1 MVRIEGVSEENA
13 KLWVKLVY
21 WLTRRRLK
29 TVPRTFKV
37 SALSPWVLG
46 GVTLFRLCFERF
58 RLVDPKLL
66 ALAELKAALLIG
78 CPFCV
83 DIISALS
90 KAKGVTDEQRRDL
103 MRYQESGSFS
113 PLERL
118 VIEYAA
124 QISTT
129 PVDVPDALYK
139 ELQRHFDPPQLVELT
154 AAIAWENYRA
164 RFNHALGME
173 SEGFARRAACEVP
186 LSQAGQ
192 AGRAASRPRVP

>member
-1 MVRIEGVSEENA
+1 MARIEGVPEENA
-13 KLWVKLVY
+13 KLGVKLVY
-21 WLTRRRLK
+21 WLTRRRLR
-29 TVPRTFKV
+29 TVPQTFKV
-37 SALSPWVLG
+37 SAQSPWVLG
-46 GVTLFRLCFERF
+46 GVMLFRLCFERF
-58 RLVDPKLL
+58 RLVDAKLL
-66 ALAELKAALLIG
+66 SLAELKAALLIG

-103 MRYQESGSFS
+103 MRYKDSAAFS

-124 QISTT
+124 RMSTT
-129 PVDVPDALYK
+129 PVDVPDALYE
-139 ELQRHFDPPQLVELT
+139 ELKRHFSPPELVELT

-173 SEGFARRAACEVP
+173 AEGFARRAACEIP
-186 LSQAGQ
+186 LSQ
-192 AGRAASRPRVP
+192 AGRAASHPSMP

>member
-1 MVRIEGVSEENA
+1 MARIEGVSEERA
-13 KLWVKLVY
+13 GLGVKLVY

-29 TVPRTFKV
+29 TIPQTLKV

-103 MRYQESGSFS
+103 ARHQDSAAFS
-113 PLERL
+113 PLEKL

-124 QISTT
+124 QVSAT
-129 PVDVPDALYK
+129 PVEVSDALYA
-139 ELQRHFDPPQLVELT
+139 ELRGHFSPPQLVELT
-154 AAIAWENYRA
+154 AAISWENYRA

-173 SEGFARRAACEVP
+173 AEGFARRAACELP
-186 LSQAGQ
+186 TGL
-192 AGRAASRPRVP
+192 AGRGAARTSAS

>member
-1 MVRIEGVSEENA
+1 MARVEGVSEENA

-21 WLTRRRLK
+21 WLTRRRL
-29 TVPRTFKV
+29 TAVPQTFKV
-37 SALSPWVLG
+37 SAQSPWVLG

-66 ALAELKAALLIG
+66 SLAELKAALLVG

-103 MRYQESGSFS
+103 MRYQDSDAFS

-124 QISTT
+124 QVSTT
-129 PVDVPDALYK
+129 PVDVPDALYE
-139 ELQRHFDPPQLVELT
+139 ELARHFNPPQLVELT

-173 SEGFARRAACEVP
+173 SEGFARRAACELP
-186 LSQAGQ
+186 LSQAD
-192 AGRAASRPRVP
+192 RAASRPSAP